1 MQKSKFSTIPVGAR
15 VSFTNFEKM
24 SEFNVCFCC
33 LKFQLP
39 NQTEIKTMKPVPQI
53 TENIRLINSQS
64 PTLVPTTNIHTMS
77 PATSFSSRTI
87 SLSGITEIKSP
98 TTMAEMERQILELK
112 KITDD
117 LRKQFELSQKQNEEF
132 RLRLE
137 KLEQDREF
145 QDEEIL

>member
-1 MQKSKFSTIPVGAR
+1 MSEFNVNITSTLSINSK
-15 VSFTNFEKM
+15 KM
-24 SEFNVCFCC
+24 SEFNVSFF
-33 LKFQLP
+33 KFQLP

-53 TENIRLINSQS
+53 TENIRLVNSQS
-64 PTLVPTTNIHTMS
+64 PTLVSTSNTQSNS
-77 PATSFSSRTI
+77 PATLFSSRTI

-98 TTMAEMERQILELK
+98 TTMAEMERQILELR

-145 QDEEIL
+145 QDEEEEIL

>member
-1 MQKSKFSTIPVGAR
+1 
-15 VSFTNFEKM
+15 
-24 SEFNVCFCC
+24 
-33 LKFQLP
+33 
-39 NQTEIKTMKPVPQI
+39 MKPVPQI
-53 TENIRLINSQS
+53 TENIRLINSHS
-64 PTLVPTTNIHTMS
+64 PTLVPTTNIHSNS

-145 QDEEIL
+145 QDEEI

>member
-1 MQKSKFSTIPVGAR
+1 
-15 VSFTNFEKM
+15 M
-24 SEFNVCFCC
+24 SEFNVFFF
-33 LKFQLP
+33 KFQLP

-53 TENIRLINSQS
+53 TENIRLVNSQS
-64 PTLVPTTNIHTMS
+64 PTLVSTSNTQSNS
-77 PATSFSSRTI
+77 PATLFSNRTI

-98 TTMAEMERQILELK
+98 TTMAEMERQILELR

-145 QDEEIL
+145 QDEEEEIL

>member
-1 MQKSKFSTIPVGAR
+1 MSEFNVNITSTLSINSK
-15 VSFTNFEKM
+15 KM
-24 SEFNVCFCC
+24 SEFNVFF

-53 TENIRLINSQS
+53 TENIRLVNSQS
-64 PTLVPTTNIHTMS
+64 PTLVSTSNTQSNS
-77 PATSFSSRTI
+77 PATLFSNRTI

-98 TTMAEMERQILELK
+98 TTMAEMERQILELR

-145 QDEEIL
+145 QDEEEEIL